1 MWSEEC
7 TLAFDR
13 AKEALTQATLLVYPR
28 QNAPLSLM
36 TGASDKAVGAAL
48 QQLVIDEWQPIS
60 YFSHKLSSTE
70 CCYSRE
76 LLATHLALKH
86 FLYFV

>member
-1 MWSEEC
+1 
-7 TLAFDR
+7 
-13 AKEALTQATLLVYPR
+13 
-28 QNAPLSLM
+28 M
-36 TGASDKAVGAAL
+36 TDASDKAVGAVL
-48 QQLVIDEWQPIS
+48 QQLVNDEWQPIS